1 MSEIDKAVNFLIKE
15 SKNFAKAKADRVY
28 IENFL
33 RSKKSLLMQESK
45 STVMAAQERDAYAHP
60 DYIEL
65 LEGLR
70 AATEIEESL
79 KWKLTAAQARIEI
92 WKANCYADNRQDK
105 VLL

>member
-1 MSEIDKAVNFLIKE
+1 MSEIDKAVNFIIKE
-15 SKNFAKAKADRVY
+15 SKNFAKAKANRVF

-33 RSKKSLLMQESK
+33 RSKKSLLMQKSD

-60 DYIEL
+60 DYISL

-70 AATEIEESL
+70 AATEVEETL
-79 KWKLTAAQARIEI
+79 KWQLTAAQARIEI
-92 WKANCYADNRQDK
+92 WKANSYADNRQDK

>member
-1 MSEIDKAVNFLIKE
+1 MSEIDKAVNFLIIE

-33 RSKKSLLMQESK
+33 RSKKSLLMQESS

-60 DYIEL
+60 EYIAL

-70 AATEIEESL
+70 DATEIEESL
-79 KWKLTAAQARIEI
+79 KWKLIAAQARIEI
-92 WKANCYADNRQDK
+92 WKANSYADNRQDK